1 MDSLPD
7 DSDIPFCHEVMLQ
20 EPLKLHGFS
29 RDECL
34 VTCHCSGVP
43 YTFPRP
49 YLAFIKLLL
58 LVNNEITQTWKNED
72 KEDQVYWTSLRAY
85 LNKLLQNTL
94 TCFEKKKHPM
104 ALACWLHREF
114 MLCCHDL
121 NGRREYLGVME
132 KGGVAPYSV
141 DTFELDWLTWWQTQF
156 QHGYYMSDLY
166 GGFEKLLRE
175 DHMIIKEASSRQL
188 WHDMEDDGNSRHS
201 RPSRLLAKDP
211 TLPSIPAGAAV
222 RIEPII
228 FVFKCLSHAPPD
240 PPCDDN
246 GDLDWDSILG
256 CLSCLL
262 DALNTSEGDVDVPR
276 FLAKFDQVRWLDKG
290 SLEGYQ
296 DSRGVK
302 QTCSSRGRQV
312 HGEKLLV
319 PHPQIQY
326 SVAEYYNFYY

>member
-141 DTFELDWLTWWQTQF
+141 DTFELGEVF
-156 QHGYYMSDLY
+156 SFM
-166 GGFEKLLRE
+166 
-175 DHMIIKEASSRQL
+175 RQL
-188 WHDMEDDGNSRHS
+188 MEIHSNIIILRLADMVADTV
-201 RPSRLLAKDP
+201 PAWLLHVWP
-211 TLPSIPAGAAV
+211 V
-222 RIEPII
+222 WRIW
-228 FVFKCLSHAPPD
+228 KTA
-240 PPCDDN
+240 
-246 GDLDWDSILG
+246 
-256 CLSCLL
+256 
-262 DALNTSEGDVDVPR
+262 
-276 FLAKFDQVRWLDKG
+276 
-290 SLEGYQ
+290 
-296 DSRGVK
+296 
-302 QTCSSRGRQV
+302 
-312 HGEKLLV
+312 
-319 PHPQIQY
+319 
-326 SVAEYYNFYY
+326 